1 MKEKLP
7 FIDAGLLR
15 AALTLIAA
23 KDDPRPV
30 TKAVHINGEFIE
42 STNGHA
48 LVRMKHN
55 AHFYHD
61 IVVQFNDP
69 VPDDAE
75 FAHIKQLDDGL
86 CIVVYY
92 REEQEAEFVPFGTS
106 ELTVVSA
113 FAPYPDFDIFLKGEF
128 VKSALPPVSAKYLAL
143 PYLMFGAGVVDATC
157 TEDRKAVLFNM
168 GPLTNEI
175 YGDPQLVAMAVMP
188 EYFDVCRA
196 ACDEVMEDE

>member
-7 FIDAGLLR
+7 FIDAELLR

-30 TKAVHINGEFIE
+30 TKTIHINGEFIE

-48 LVRMKHN
+48 LIRMKHN

-75 FAHIKQLDDGL
+75 FTEIKVLDDGL
-86 CIVVYY
+86 CVAVYY
-92 REEQEAEFVPFGTS
+92 REEKEAEFVPFGTS
-106 ELTVVSA
+106 ALTRRSET
-113 FAPYPDFDIFLKGEF
+113 YPDFDIFLKREF
-128 VKSALPPVSAKYLAL
+128 VKNALPPVSAKYLAL
-143 PYLMFGAGVVDATC
+143 PSLMFGFGVVDAMC
-157 TEDRKAVLFNM
+157 TEDGKAVLFNM
-168 GPLTNEI
+168 DPLANEI
-175 YGDPQLVAMAVMP
+175 FGDPQLVAMAVMP
-188 EYFDVCRA
+188 EYLDACRA
-196 ACDEVMEDE
+196 ACEEDMEDE

>member
-7 FIDAGLLR
+7 FIDAELLR

-30 TKAVHINGEFIE
+30 TKTVHINGEFIE

-75 FAHIKQLDDGL
+75 FTEIKVLDDGL
-86 CIVVYY
+86 CVAVYY
-92 REEQEAEFVPFGTS
+92 REEKEAEFVPFGTS
-106 ELTVVSA
+106 ALTRRSET
-113 FAPYPDFDIFLKGEF
+113 YPDFDIFLKREF
-128 VKSALPPVSAKYLAL
+128 AKNALPPINAKYLAL
-143 PYLMFGAGVVDATC
+143 PYLMFGFGVVDAMC
-157 TEDRKAVLFNM
+157 TEDGKAVLFNM
-168 GPLTNEI
+168 DPLANEI
-175 YGDPQLVAMAVMP
+175 FGDPQLVAMAVMP
-188 EYFDVCRA
+188 EYFDACRA
-196 ACDEVMEDE
+196 AREEGMEDE

>member
-30 TKAVHINGEFIE
+30 TKAVHINSEFIE
-42 STNGHA
+42 SANGHA

-55 AHFYHD
+55 AHFHND

-69 VPDDAE
+69 VPDNAE
-75 FAHIKQLDDGL
+75 FAEIKVLDDGL
-86 CIVVYY
+86 CVAVYY
-92 REEQEAEFVPFGTS
+92 REEKEAEFVPFGTS
-106 ELTVVSA
+106 ALTRRSET
-113 FAPYPDFDIFLKGEF
+113 YPDFDIFLKGEF
-128 VKSALPPVSAKYLAL
+128 VKSALPPFSAKYLAL

-157 TEDRKAVLFNM
+157 TADGKAVLFNM
-168 GPLTNEI
+168 DQFTNEI
-175 YGDPQLVAMAVMP
+175 FGNPQLVAMAIMP
-188 EYFDVCRA
+188 GYLDACRA
-196 ACDEVMEDE
+196 ACEEGMGDE

>member
-15 AALTLIAA
+15 AALALIAA

-69 VPDDAE
+69 VPDAAE
-75 FAHIKQLDDGL
+75 FAEIKVLDDGL
-86 CIVVYY
+86 CVAVYY
-92 REEQEAEFVPFGTS
+92 REEKEAEFVPFGTS
-106 ELTVVSA
+106 ALTRRSET
-113 FAPYPDFDIFLKGEF
+113 YPDFDIFLKREF
-128 VKSALPPVSAKYLAL
+128 VKNALPPVSAKYLAL
-143 PYLMFGAGVVDATC
+143 PHLMFGAGVVDAMC
-157 TEDRKAVLFNM
+157 TEDGKAVLFNM

-188 EYFDVCRA
+188 EYFDACRA
-196 ACDEVMEDE
+196 AREEGMGDE

>member
-15 AALTLIAA
+15 AALILIAA

-30 TKAVHINGEFIE
+30 TKAAHINGEFIE

-55 AHFYHD
+55 AYFHHD

-75 FAHIKQLDDGL
+75 FAEIKVLDDGL
-86 CIVVYY
+86 CAAVYY
-92 REEQEAEFVPFGTS
+92 REEKEAEFVPFDIA
-106 ELTVVSA
+106 ELTRRSET
-113 FAPYPDFDIFLKGEF
+113 YPDFDIFLKGEF

>member
-23 KDDPRPV
+23 KDDSQPV

-61 IVVQFNDP
+61 IVVQFNHP

-75 FAHIKQLDDGL
+75 FTEIKVLDDGL
-86 CIVVYY
+86 CVAVYY
-92 REEQEAEFVPFGTS
+92 REEKEAEFVPFGTS
-106 ELTVVSA
+106 ALTRRSET
-113 FAPYPDFDIFLKGEF
+113 YPDFDIFLKREF
-128 VKSALPPVSAKYLAL
+128 VKNALPPVSAKYLAL
-143 PYLMFGAGVVDATC
+143 PCLMFGFGVVDAMC
-157 TEDRKAVLFNM
+157 TEDGKAVLFNM
-168 GPLTNEI
+168 DPLANEI

-188 EYFDVCRA
+188 EYFDACRA
-196 ACDEVMEDE
+196 AREEGREDE

>member
-15 AALTLIAA
+15 AALALIAA

-55 AHFYHD
+55 AHFHND

-75 FAHIKQLDDGL
+75 FAEIKVLDDGL
-86 CIVVYY
+86 CVAVYY
-92 REEQEAEFVPFGTS
+92 REETEAEFVPSDIFALTS
-106 ELTVVSA
+106 NSET
-113 FAPYPDFDIFLKGEF
+113 YPDFDIFLKSEF
-128 VKSALPPVSAKYLAL
+128 VKTSMPPVSAKYLAL
-143 PYLMFGAGVVDATC
+143 PYLMFGAGVVDAMC
-157 TEDRKAVLFNM
+157 TDDGKVVLFNM
-168 GPLTNEI
+168 DQFTNEI
-175 YGDPQLVAMAVMP
+175 FGHPQLVTMAIMP
-188 EYFDVCRA
+188 GYLDVCRA
-196 ACDEVMEDE
+196 ARNEDMGDE

>member
-15 AALTLIAA
+15 AALALIAA

-55 AHFYHD
+55 ANFHHD

-75 FAHIKQLDDGL
+75 FAEIKVLDDGL
-86 CIVVYY
+86 CAAVYY
-92 REEQEAEFVPFGTS
+92 REEKEAEFVPFDIA
-106 ELTVVSA
+106 ELTRDMET
-113 FAPYPDFDIFLKGEF
+113 YPDFDIFLKGEF
-128 VKSALPPVSAKYLAL
+128 VKNALPPVSAKYLAL

-157 TEDRKAVLFNM
+157 TEDGKAVLFNM

-196 ACDEVMEDE
+196 ACEEGMGDE

>member
-23 KDDPRPV
+23 KDDPRSV

-55 AHFYHD
+55 AYFHHD
-61 IVVQFNDP
+61 ITVQFNEP
-69 VPDDAE
+69 VPEDAE
-75 FAHIKQLDDGL
+75 FAEIKVLDDGL
-86 CIVVYY
+86 CAAVYY
-92 REEQEAEFVPFGTS
+92 REEKEAEFVPFDIA
-106 ELTVVSA
+106 ELTRSSEI
-113 FAPYPDFDIFLKGEF
+113 YPDFDIFLKGEF
-128 VKSALPPVSAKYLAL
+128 VKNALPPVSAKYLAL

-157 TEDRKAVLFNM
+157 TADGKAVLFNM

-175 YGDPQLVAMAVMP
+175 YGDPQLVTMAVMP
-188 EYFDVCRA
+188 EYFDACRA
-196 ACDEVMEDE
+196 AREEGMEDE

>member
-55 AHFYHD
+55 AHFHHD
-61 IVVQFNDP
+61 IVVQFNDL

-75 FAHIKQLDDGL
+75 FAEIKVLDDGL
-86 CIVVYY
+86 CAAVYY
-92 REEQEAEFVPFGTS
+92 REEKEAEFVPFDIA
-106 ELTVVSA
+106 ELTRYIET
-113 FAPYPDFDIFLKGEF
+113 YPDFDIFLKGEF
-128 VKSALPPVSAKYLAL
+128 VKNALPPVSAKYLAL
-143 PYLMFGAGVVDATC
+143 PYLMFGFGVVDAMS
-157 TEDRKAVLFNM
+157 TEDGKAVLFNM
-168 GPLTNEI
+168 DPLANEI

-188 EYFDVCRA
+188 EYFDACRA
-196 ACDEVMEDE
+196 AREEGREDE

>member
-7 FIDAGLLR
+7 FIDAELLR

-30 TKAVHINGEFIE
+30 TKTVHINGEFIE

-75 FAHIKQLDDGL
+75 FAEIKVLDDGL
-86 CIVVYY
+86 CVAVYY
-92 REEQEAEFVPFGTS
+92 REETEAEFVPFETFALTRRS
-106 ELTVVSA
+106 ET
-113 FAPYPDFDIFLKGEF
+113 YPDFDIFLKREF
-128 VKSALPPVSAKYLAL
+128 VKNALPPVSANYLAL
-143 PYLMFGAGVVDATC
+143 PYLMFGFGVVDAMC
-157 TEDRKAVLFNM
+157 TEDGKAVLFNM
-168 GPLTNEI
+168 DPLANEI
-175 YGDPQLVAMAVMP
+175 FGDPQLVAMAVMP
-188 EYFDVCRA
+188 EYFDACRA
-196 ACDEVMEDE
+196 AREEGREDE

>member
-69 VPDDAE
+69 VPDAAE
-75 FAHIKQLDDGL
+75 FAEIKVLDDGL
-86 CIVVYY
+86 CVAVYY
-92 REEQEAEFVPFGTS
+92 REEKEAEFVPFGTS
-106 ELTVVSA
+106 ALTRRSET
-113 FAPYPDFDIFLKGEF
+113 YPDFNIFLKREF
-128 VKSALPPVSAKYLAL
+128 VKNALPPVSAKYLAL
-143 PYLMFGAGVVDATC
+143 PHLMFGAGVVDAMC
-157 TEDRKAVLFNM
+157 TEDGKAVLFNM

-188 EYFDVCRA
+188 EYFDACRA
-196 ACDEVMEDE
+196 AREEGMGDE

>member
-55 AHFYHD
+55 ANFHHD

-75 FAHIKQLDDGL
+75 FAEIKVLDDGL
-86 CIVVYY
+86 CAAVYY
-92 REEQEAEFVPFGTS
+92 REEKEAEFVPFDIA
-106 ELTVVSA
+106 ELTRDMET
-113 FAPYPDFDIFLKGEF
+113 YPDFDIFLKGEF
-128 VKSALPPVSAKYLAL
+128 VKNALPPVSAKYLAL

>member
-15 AALTLIAA
+15 AALTLLAA

-75 FAHIKQLDDGL
+75 FAEIKVLDDGL
-86 CIVVYY
+86 CVVVYY
-92 REEQEAEFVPFGTS
+92 REETEAEFVPF
-106 ELTVVSA
+106 EIFALTRRTET
-113 FAPYPDFDIFLKGEF
+113 YPDFDIFLKGEF
-128 VKSALPPVSAKYLAL
+128 VKNALPPVSAKYLAL
-143 PYLMFGAGVVDATC
+143 PHLMFGAGVVDAMC
-157 TEDRKAVLFNM
+157 TEDGKAVLFNM

-175 YGDPQLVAMAVMP
+175 YGDPQLVTMAIMP

-196 ACDEVMEDE
+196 AREEGMGDE

>member
-15 AALTLIAA
+15 AALTLITA
-23 KDDPRPV
+23 KDDPRPI

-55 AHFYHD
+55 AHFHHD

-75 FAHIKQLDDGL
+75 FAEIKVLDDGL
-86 CIVVYY
+86 CVAVYY
-92 REEQEAEFVPFGTS
+92 REETEAEFVPFETFALTRRS
-106 ELTVVSA
+106 ET
-113 FAPYPDFDIFLKGEF
+113 YPDFDIFLKREF
-128 VKSALPPVSAKYLAL
+128 VKNALPPVSATYLAL
-143 PYLMFGAGVVDATC
+143 PYLMFGFGVVDAMC
-157 TEDRKAVLFNM
+157 TEDGKAVLFNM
-168 GPLTNEI
+168 DPLANEVF
-175 YGDPQLVAMAVMP
+175 GNPQLVAMAVMP
-188 EYFDVCRA
+188 EYFDACRA
-196 ACDEVMEDE
+196 AREEGMGDE

>member
-7 FIDAGLLR
+7 FIDVGLLR

-23 KDDPRPV
+23 KDEPRSV

-55 AHFYHD
+55 AYFHHD

-75 FAHIKQLDDGL
+75 FAEIKVLDDGL
-86 CIVVYY
+86 CAAVYY
-92 REEQEAEFVPFGTS
+92 REEKEAEFVPFDIA
-106 ELTVVSA
+106 ELTRRSET
-113 FAPYPDFDIFLKGEF
+113 YPDFDIFLKGEF

>member
-55 AHFYHD
+55 AYFYHD
-61 IVVQFNDP
+61 IVVQFNEP

-75 FAHIKQLDDGL
+75 FTDIRVLDDGL
-86 CIVVYY
+86 CIAVHY
-92 REEQEAEFVPFGTS
+92 REVQEAEFIPTARSV
-106 ELTVVSA
+106 LTPVSV
-113 FAPYPDFDIFLKGEF
+113 PYPDLDFFLKSEF
-128 VKSALPPVSAKYLAL
+128 VKTALPPVSAGYLAL
-143 PYLMFGAGVVDATC
+143 PYLMFGAGVVDAMC
-157 TEDRKAVLFNM
+157 TADGKAVLFNM
-168 GPLTNEI
+168 DQFTNEI
-175 YGDPQLVAMAVMP
+175 FGDPQLVIMAITP
-188 EYFDVCRA
+188 EYFGLCRA
-196 ACDEVMEDE
+196 ARNEDMGDE

>member
-15 AALTLIAA
+15 AALILIAA
-23 KDDPRPV
+23 KDDPRSV

-55 AHFYHD
+55 AYFHHD
-61 IVVQFNDP
+61 ITVQFNEP
-69 VPDDAE
+69 VPEDAE
-75 FAHIKQLDDGL
+75 FAEIKVLDDGL
-86 CIVVYY
+86 CAAVYY
-92 REEQEAEFVPFGTS
+92 REEKEAEFVPFGASALTRIS
-106 ELTVVSA
+106 ET
-113 FAPYPDFDIFLKGEF
+113 YPDFDIFLKSEF
-128 VKSALPPVSAKYLAL
+128 VKNALPPVSAKYLAL

-188 EYFDVCRA
+188 EYFDACRA
-196 ACDEVMEDE
+196 AREEGMEDE